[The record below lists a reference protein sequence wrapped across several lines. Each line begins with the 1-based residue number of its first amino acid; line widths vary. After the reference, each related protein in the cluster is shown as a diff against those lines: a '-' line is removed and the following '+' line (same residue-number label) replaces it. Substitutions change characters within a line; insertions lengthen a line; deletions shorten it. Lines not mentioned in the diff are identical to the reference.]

1 MKSTIG
7 RPRALTDKQI
17 AKILAWHEE
26 LSAWRARGAHLKSL
40 RQLAREFGVSPSTI
54 LQVIHSRGSYKK
66 SSPDSPD
73 SEAEAQRRRVT
84 RGRTPK

>member
-7 RPRALTDKQI
+7 RPRALTDQQI

-26 LSAWRARGAHLKSL
+26 LTTWRAMGVHLKSL

-66 SSPDSPD
+66 SPPDSPD
-73 SEAEAQRRRVT
+73 QEVYEQRRRVT
-84 RGRTPK
+84 RRRTPR